1 MSAVLQC
8 FVVTKKLYELT
19 QEDIDSNRE
28 ETISEIEKLLEE
40 REVLL
45 PKILP
50 PFSADEEK
58 MGKQMLLWNEAIN
71 EKLLLIKRLINKD
84 INGLEKKKTTAKRY
98 SNPYE
103 NMNFDGMFYDKR
115 K

>member
-8 FVVTKKLYELT
+8 FAVTKKLYDLT
-19 QEDIDSNRE
+19 QKDLDASRE
-28 ETISEIEKLLEE
+28 ETIAEVEKLLLE
-40 REVLL
+40 RESLL
-45 PKILP
+45 PEVVP
-50 PFSADEEK
+50 PFSPEEEK
-58 MGKQMLLWNEAIN
+58 MGKQMLVWNEAIS

-98 SNPYE
+98 TNPYE

-115 K
+115 N